1 MKGVSSMIA
10 AVLLVLITIVASVF
24 LSGWLTSTS
33 SAQAERIKNNT
44 NTQLQCQFADMYIK
58 NVTYSCGGN
67 CTTGTQHTTT
77 VTLVNSGKKSLSISS
92 IYILNTTGVV
102 TVLNLNETKTLSV
115 SDALT
120 ITNTSR
126 DTCSGINGSIEAVT
140 VSSLNCPATAYDS
153 ADVGRITYAS
163 C

>member
-67 CTTGTQHTTT
+67 FTTGTQHTTT

-153 ADVGRITYAS
+153 ADSGRITYAS

>member
-1 MKGVSSMIA
+1 MKGVSSLLA

-24 LSGWLTSTS
+24 LSGWLSTTS
-33 SAQAERIKNNT
+33 STQAERIRNNT
-44 NTQLQCQFADMYIK
+44 NTRLQCQFADMYIK

-77 VTLVNSGKKSLSISS
+77 VNIVNSGKKSLSISS

-102 TVLNLNETKTLSV
+102 TVLNLNETKTLRV
-115 SDALT
+115 SDSLT
-120 ITNTSR
+120 ISNITR
-126 DTCSGINGSIEAVT
+126 ATCSGINNSIEAVT

-153 ADVGRITYAS
+153 ADSGRITYAS